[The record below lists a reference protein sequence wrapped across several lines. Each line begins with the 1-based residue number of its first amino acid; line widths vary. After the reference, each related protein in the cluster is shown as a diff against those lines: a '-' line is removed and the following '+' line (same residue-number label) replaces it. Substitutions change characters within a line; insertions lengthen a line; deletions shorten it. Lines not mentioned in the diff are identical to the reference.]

1 MNKTAIPLILLVAS
15 LSFSQAAKPTVYL
28 EPQQGFE
35 TYIAAAIAKKGVPV
49 DVVIDKDRAIYIL
62 RSAPVEV
69 KSESTGGKIARC
81 LFAYCAGIE
90 DKGNVSVQ
98 LIELGSTKMVWAYSV
113 NKQRGGSKNQQS
125 MAEAI
130 AKHFKEFLQRAP
142 AVVAASAVTKAP
154 APAPP
159 PTPVAAM
166 AVVEPTPTAVP
177 GIQQPANPV
186 SQATPV
192 VSPDESLNAA
202 RITLP
207 TKQATSAD
215 MKIDAL
221 GVMVVLGRGT
231 GAEIT
236 DEAPNGAAAL
246 ARLHVGDVINS
257 VDGTTVKT
265 PMELVA
271 ELSKRSSSDKMRL
284 GFLLRGEW
292 QAETVI
298 VLAH

>member
-1 MNKTAIPLILLVAS
+1 MNKTAVPLILLVAS
-15 LSFSQAAKPTVYL
+15 LSFSQAAKPTVYV

-49 DVVIDKDRAIYIL
+49 DVVTDKDRAIYVL
-62 RSAPVEV
+62 RSAPLEV

-98 LIELGSTKMVWAYSV
+98 LIEVGSTKMVWAYSV

-130 AKHFKEFLQRAP
+130 AKHFKEFLQRTP
-142 AVVAASAVTKAP
+142 AVAETSAFAQAP
-154 APAPP
+154 APAP
-159 PTPVAAM
+159 VAAT

-177 GIQQPANPV
+177 VIQQPANPAP
-186 SQATPV
+186 QATQV
-192 VSPDESLNAA
+192 VPQDDNVNAA
-202 RITLP
+202 RMTAL
-207 TKQATSAD
+207 TKQATGSG

-221 GVMVVLGRGT
+221 GVMVALGRST

-236 DEAPNGAAAL
+236 DEAPNGVAAV

-271 ELSKRSSSDKMRL
+271 ELSKRSASDKMRL

-292 QAETVI
+292 QAETV
-298 VLAH
+298 VLMTH